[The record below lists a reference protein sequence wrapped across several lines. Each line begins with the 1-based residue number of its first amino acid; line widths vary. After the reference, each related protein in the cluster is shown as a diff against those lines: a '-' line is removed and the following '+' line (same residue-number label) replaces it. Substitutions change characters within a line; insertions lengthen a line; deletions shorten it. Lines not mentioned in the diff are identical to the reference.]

1 MASRKPKLD
10 WLEEFERL
18 ADEVLSGRKTAPQLE
33 VIQPKIKAWYEAT
46 LDQDHPDERPTLNQ
60 ALACLTTEIM
70 TDMPTSLFE
79 ALVDKV
85 DDEDVAD
92 WILDI
97 LMLGRAFEKAL
108 QSGKLDEL

>member
-1 MASRKPKLD
+1 MASRKSKLD

-18 ADEVLSGRKTAPQLE
+18 ADEVLSGRKLSPPLE
-33 VIQPKIKAWYEAT
+33 HIQPRIKAWYEAT
-46 LDQDHPDERPTLNQ
+46 LDQDHPDERPTLSQ
-60 ALACLTTEIM
+60 ALACLATEIM

-85 DDEDVAD
+85 EDDTVAD

-97 LMLGRAFEKAL
+97 LMLGRAFEKAV
-108 QSGKLDEL
+108 QNGTLDEL